1 MTLMESLVIFG
12 GLVLGY
18 LIVAKL
24 IINEEPDTI
33 TKDNNKI
40 IEPRK
45 SKIK

>member
-1 MTLMESLVIFG
+1 MTLTESLVIVG

-18 LIVAKL
+18 LIVTKL
-24 IINEEPDTI
+24 ITNDEPDTI